1 MPGRTNRTARISPG
15 EQKFVAAMS
24 EASRAPVTSARRK
37 PASGIVPELNA
48 LITECFLLHGRLTT
62 IFSTIKDWAQL
73 SGMEALTLYTIVN
86 SEKPVTV
93 PQIGRSLGHARQVI
107 QRAARALEARGLVET
122 RDNPGHKRAA
132 LLVPTEAGCELKMAF
147 DTAGMAITK
156 TLSGGMDLA
165 TIRTTTAGLS
175 KLRKNVEIRER
186 ELNRQPEAERK

>member
-1 MPGRTNRTARISPG
+1 
-15 EQKFVAAMS
+15 MS
-24 EASRAPVTSARRK
+24 DATRAEGATASRKR
-37 PASGIVPELNA
+37 ASGIVPELNA

-62 IFSTIKDWAQL
+62 VFSTIKDWAKL

-122 RDNPGHKRAA
+122 RENPGHKRAA
-132 LLVPTEAGCELKMAF
+132 LLVPTEAGCELKLAF
-147 DTAGMAITK
+147 DTAGMEITK

-165 TIRTTTAGLS
+165 TIRTTTTGLS
-175 KLRKNVEIRER
+175 KLRENVEMRER
-186 ELNRQPEAERK
+186 ELNRQPDAARK